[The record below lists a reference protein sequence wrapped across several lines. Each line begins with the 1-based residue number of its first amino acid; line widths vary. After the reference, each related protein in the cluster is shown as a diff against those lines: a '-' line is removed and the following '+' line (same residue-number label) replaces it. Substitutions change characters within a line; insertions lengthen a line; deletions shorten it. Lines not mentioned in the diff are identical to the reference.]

1 MTAATTTTTITTDDN
16 NSPGT
21 VQYWQPGFFRPTTVA
36 DFDEERHQ
44 PQDVAQ
50 DLSTT
55 TSATSTDAARA
66 ETYSYS
72 DTQLIEQEEEEE
84 EQQQGE
90 AENEADDEA
99 EEEEEEESLFFRLP
113 SSTTFGLTSTGSN
126 TGPWRLP
133 SPPYEGGAS
142 SSTATLSTD
151 GVWLSCSKNASDT
164 SADAAP
170 VVSSAA
176 DSAHAD
182 GVTLPALK
190 RSKAAGSRK
199 RPTKKRKR
207 QEREEEDG
215 REEAEKTRP
224 LGLEFCLDGT
234 LKLEIWEDEAR
245 LSKQR
250 YTRGDVKES
259 SLTKGKR
266 VRFTADA
273 LRQLIA
279 LIVDIRAVV
288 RRRDTAVAEGKP
300 PRTTWFTLL
309 DEEGEV
315 YAAVNYYKGK
325 NLIHVRKYEG
335 PAKTPTQQGVTLSA
349 KALKELDD
357 KTEIILKFLG
367 GDSEE

>member
-1 MTAATTTTTITTDDN
+1 M
-16 NSPGT
+16 
-21 VQYWQPGFFRPTTVA
+21 QYWQPGFYRPTTVA
-36 DFDEERHQ
+36 DFDEERHHQ
-44 PQDVAQ
+44 PQDVAL

-84 EQQQGE
+84 EEEEEEQQGE

-99 EEEEEEESLFFRLP
+99 EEEEEEEEESLFFRLP

-133 SPPYEGGAS
+133 SPPYEGGSS

-190 RSKAAGSRK
+190 RSKAAGSRTRK
-199 RPTKKRKR
+199 TRKR
-207 QEREEEDG
+207 RRWTRRSREN
-215 REEAEKTRP
+215 P
-224 LGLEFCLDGT
+224 
-234 LKLEIWEDEAR
+234 
-245 LSKQR
+245 
-250 YTRGDVKES
+250 S
-259 SLTKGKR
+259 SR
-266 VRFTADA
+266 VRV
-273 LRQLIA
+273 LL
-279 LIVDIRAVV
+279 
-288 RRRDTAVAEGKP
+288 RRDFEAG
-300 PRTTWFTLL
+300 
-309 DEEGEV
+309 D
-315 YAAVNYYKGK
+315 
-325 NLIHVRKYEG
+325 
-335 PAKTPTQQGVTLSA
+335 
-349 KALKELDD
+349 
-357 KTEIILKFLG
+357 LG
-367 GDSEE
+367 GRG